1 MIVSPDE
8 LEHGIRVATLGSKGQ
23 PMPGIS
29 SSPQPF
35 CDSRNRLWS
44 VRVEFHEN
52 AINAECGVRV
62 EFEGSC
68 QQLVD
73 GEYVELYL
81 SEATITE
88 AMRAV
93 PEVA

>member
-23 PMPGIS
+23 PMPGIR

-44 VRVEFHEN
+44 VRLEFHEN
-52 AINAECGVRV
+52 AINAECGVRT
-62 EFEGSC
+62 
-68 QQLVD
+68 LVNIISSTPRVFVS
-73 GEYVELYL
+73 GCG
-81 SEATITE
+81 
-88 AMRAV
+88 
-93 PEVA
+93 